1 MTNCYIDHFTYL
13 RSPSGLEYASL
24 IGNSARLS
32 SAVSAA
38 GTNVPI
44 TIPTQVQLNQYDH
57 VTIFDGPNSEVVT
70 VASLATVPS
79 SSFTISAP
87 GFQFAHAAGTPLC
100 SDGILGSL
108 ADQIIDASAELEAIA
123 FTSLF
128 QAAYTGE
135 VLQIP
140 SMDAT
145 IDNQR
150 MLLFRP
156 KHIPITAL
164 SAVSLAAIQ
173 GQPFVL
179 DATQA
184 FIDSGGQYAR
194 IPVLNITGTQSQV
207 YFPQQPMNRQA
218 QQWLTIGYT
227 AGFTPASMPADI
239 RDAAVLLTSDILSRR
254 QNPTGAD
261 QISLGKKLLV
271 NVIRGDFSG
280 HSLWYKQATRKL
292 AKYTRRPL

>member
-108 ADQIIDASAELEAIA
+108 ADQIMDASAELEAIA
-123 FTSLF
+123 YQSLF
-128 QAAYTGE
+128 QATYTGE
-135 VLQIP
+135 VLQLP
-140 SMDAT
+140 SMDAS

-150 MLLFRP
+150 MLVFRP
-156 KHIPITAL
+156 QHIPVTAL
-164 SAVSLAAIQ
+164 TALQLGSIQ
-173 GQPFVL
+173 GQPFTL
-179 DATQA
+179 DPTQA
-184 FIDSGGQYAR
+184 FISANQQYVR
-194 IPVLNITGTQSQV
+194 VPVLNITGTQSQV
-207 YFPQQPMNRQA
+207 FFPQQPMNRQA

-227 AGFTPASMPADI
+227 AGFTPASLPADI
-239 RDAAVLLTSDILSRR
+239 RDAAVLLTSDILARR
-254 QNPTGAD
+254 QNPTQAD
-261 QISLGKKLLV
+261 SITLGRKQLV
-271 NVIRGDFSG
+271 AVIRGDFSG
-280 HSLWYKQATRKL
+280 DSLFYKQAKRKL